1 MKALEAFREV
11 KKELNSLAL
20 WLKEEKVLSDEDY
33 SQLAGILSRDKI
45 RLGVAGQMKYGKST
59 LINALLFK
67 RKVLPTSD
75 VPMTATL
82 TFIEYG
88 DKESYTVEFLS
99 KEEWEEIQEIAKLRG
114 EETKEQEICREIVQ
128 EAKSKLGTKIR
139 SLLGKSVEVS
149 KEKLQDYVGADGKF
163 TPIAK
168 ALYIKLPH
176 DILKELDLVDTPGF
190 NDPIESREREA
201 EKFLKD
207 ADALI
212 FLLYAGRPI
221 DATDK
226 SLLTQKIAYHGT
238 GGIILALN
246 KYDIP
251 LEEVGA
257 IEKVDEHINKTLD
270 DIKKDRSLGEAVR
283 EVISNTPYVKTS
295 SLWAL
300 LGTMP
305 DEEMTEDDKWYIED
319 HKKRYPF
326 LRTKEDFLKYSG
338 LKELEDEL
346 LKTVRERKLK
356 ILVSKFKTNLEG
368 KVVER
373 ISQVSSQIM
382 EKEAEENLLHKEE
395 GEIKRKS
402 EEFKSFIKETYPA
415 IIEYG
420 DVKLK
425 IAEILENLERKCIRE
440 IKDVFD
446 GLEHS
451 FGDIGWFDMGG
462 YKDKVRD
469 ITFNAYI
476 EARER
481 VNRYLEG
488 VNDVDTEGE
497 ENTNADGLRGNM
509 GVRGYIK
516 EYTKR
521 YIESKVDELLGYE
534 IVRYYTEFS
543 PRLEQ
548 DLKGTLASKLDTVY
562 SVEAIDIGSP
572 NIGGRFLFFGESSEG
587 ARKKA
592 IAYKNKVSR
601 QIQGRVSKAIQQ
613 FKRDIYDFIDNT
625 VNKEIEKAVIYPI
638 EEAIERA
645 EENLKNKEVRLKEL
659 AQEITQLTEEKKR
672 LDEIRKK
679 VEAKIKKLGGN
690 T

>member
-257 IEKVDEHINKTLD
+257 IEKVDEHINKTIPS
-270 DIKKDRSLGEAVR
+270 DIR
-283 EVISNTPYVKTS
+283 
-295 SLWAL
+295 
-300 LGTMP
+300 
-305 DEEMTEDDKWYIED
+305 
-319 HKKRYPF
+319 
-326 LRTKEDFLKYSG
+326 
-338 LKELEDEL
+338 
-346 LKTVRERKLK
+346 
-356 ILVSKFKTNLEG
+356 
-368 KVVER
+368 
-373 ISQVSSQIM
+373 
-382 EKEAEENLLHKEE
+382 
-395 GEIKRKS
+395 
-402 EEFKSFIKETYPA
+402 
-415 IIEYG
+415 
-420 DVKLK
+420 
-425 IAEILENLERKCIRE
+425 
-440 IKDVFD
+440 
-446 GLEHS
+446 
-451 FGDIGWFDMGG
+451 
-462 YKDKVRD
+462 
-469 ITFNAYI
+469 
-476 EARER
+476 
-481 VNRYLEG
+481 
-488 VNDVDTEGE
+488 
-497 ENTNADGLRGNM
+497 
-509 GVRGYIK
+509 
-516 EYTKR
+516 
-521 YIESKVDELLGYE
+521 
-534 IVRYYTEFS
+534 
-543 PRLEQ
+543 
-548 DLKGTLASKLDTVY
+548 
-562 SVEAIDIGSP
+562 
-572 NIGGRFLFFGESSEG
+572 
-587 ARKKA
+587 
-592 IAYKNKVSR
+592 
-601 QIQGRVSKAIQQ
+601 
-613 FKRDIYDFIDNT
+613 
-625 VNKEIEKAVIYPI
+625 
-638 EEAIERA
+638 
-645 EENLKNKEVRLKEL
+645 
-659 AQEITQLTEEKKR
+659 
-672 LDEIRKK
+672 
-679 VEAKIKKLGGN
+679 
-690 T
+690 